1 MRTLYFLELAARRAA
16 RNVVDFA
23 FVNVVCIGAVAT
35 SFLLVGVF
43 LLILV
48 NLSAVMDRWGRDVQV
63 YAYFAE
69 GVSDETCFRTK
80 EEIEALT
87 DVARVRFVSR
97 EEALE
102 TFRQLLPDADEL
114 LEDLEGNPLPAS
126 LEIRLRADLQSPDA
140 VAAFAA
146 SIDRPEF
153 VELDYAGE
161 WVSRFYAFL
170 NLLKLS
176 AVLMGTLLALACV
189 VIVGNT
195 IQLTVW
201 ARREEIA
208 ILRLV
213 GATDRFVAA
222 PFLLEGAF
230 QGIVGSVASI
240 GALWVAWRVLF
251 RGLGDTLGLGAGD
264 GLLSFFGASELA
276 LFVAVGSAMGLI
288 GSWFSLRRFLDRP
301 V

>member
-1 MRTLYFLELAARRAA
+1 MHTLHYLELAARRTA
-16 RNVVDFA
+16 RNLVDFA
-23 FVNVVCIGAVAT
+23 FVNAVCIGAVAT

-63 YAYFAE
+63 YAYFAD

-80 EEIEALT
+80 EEIETLT
-87 DVARVRFVSR
+87 EVVRVRFVSR
-97 EEALE
+97 DDALE
-102 TFRQLLPDADEL
+102 IFRQLLPDADEL
-114 LEDLEGNPLPAS
+114 LADLEGNPLPAS
-126 LEIRLRADLQSPDA
+126 LEIRLRADVRSPDD

-153 VELDYAGE
+153 IELDYAGE

-176 AVLMGTLLALACV
+176 AVVMGTLLAFACV

-222 PFLLEGAF
+222 PFLLEGAL
-230 QGIVGSVASI
+230 QGLIGSGASVA
-240 GALWVAWRVLF
+240 ALWIAWRILF
-251 RGLGDTLGLGAGD
+251 IGLRDTLGLTAGD
-264 GLLSFFGASELA
+264 RILSFFSAPELA
-276 LFVAVGSAMGLI
+276 LFVGVGLLMGLL

-301 V
+301 A

>member
-1 MRTLYFLELAARRAA
+1 MRSLHYLELVARRAA
-16 RNVVDFA
+16 RNLVDFA
-23 FVNVVCIGAVAT
+23 FLNLVCVGAVTT
-35 SFLLVGVF
+35 SFLLVGIF

-63 YAYFAE
+63 YAYFAD

-80 EEIEALT
+80 EEIEALAE
-87 DVARVRFVSR
+87 VARVRFISR

-102 TFRQLLPDADEL
+102 TFRQLLPDADDL
-114 LEDLEGNPLPAS
+114 LADLQDNPLPPS
-126 LEIRLRADLQSPDA
+126 LEIRLRADIRNPEH

-176 AVLMGTLLALACV
+176 AVVMGTLLAFGCV

-230 QGIVGSVASI
+230 QGLIGSLVSI
-240 GALWVAWRVLF
+240 GALWAAWRLLF
-251 RGLGDTLGLGAGD
+251 IGMRDTLGLTAGER
-264 GLLSFFGASELA
+264 LLSFFGAGEMA
-276 LFVAVGSAMGLI
+276 AFVGTGLLMGLL
-288 GSWFSLRRFLDRP
+288 GSWFSLRRLLDRP
-301 V
+301 G